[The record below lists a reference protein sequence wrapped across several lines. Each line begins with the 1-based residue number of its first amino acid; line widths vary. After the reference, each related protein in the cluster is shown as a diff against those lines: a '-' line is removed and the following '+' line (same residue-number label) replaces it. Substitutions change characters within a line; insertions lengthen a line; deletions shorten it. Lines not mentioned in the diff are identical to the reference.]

1 MAAIRGGGET
11 VAAAVAHPAV
21 IIPAQSCQG
30 LRRTGAGVG
39 DAGNGTVT
47 PLWEPSCQP
56 ANLDYVNF
64 VRSLLES
71 CLSMIAEL
79 LL

>member
-1 MAAIRGGGET
+1 MEERRRRQ
-11 VAAAVAHPAV
+11 AVAHPAV
-21 IIPAQSCQG
+21 TIPGPELSG
-30 LRRTGAGVG
+30 VEEDWAGVG

-56 ANLDYVNF
+56 ANLDYMNF